1 MPPVHNIYGDQ
12 PYEYEVD
19 LQKRRGTDGELI
31 PATGLLDVYMTVAA
45 VKGGAAINAALT
57 ILMLERSGVP
67 GRYYGTIPTV
77 AINAWLK
84 GTYNRKKVQVVAYNT
99 ATDVRVES
107 EVTMM
112 DVRAI

>member
-1 MPPVHNIYGDQ
+1 VPPVHNIYGDQ

-19 LQKRRGTDGELI
+19 LEKRRGTDGALI

-45 VKGGAAINAALT
+45 APGGAEINPALT
-57 ILMLERSGVP
+57 VAMAERSAMP

-77 AINAWLK
+77 AVNTWLK

-99 ATDVRVES
+99 AADVRVES
-107 EVTMM
+107 EVTML

>member
-1 MPPVHNIYGDQ
+1 MAPVHNIYADQ

-19 LQKRRGTDGELI
+19 LEKRRGSDGDLI
-31 PATGLLDVYMTVAA
+31 PAAGLLDVFMTVAA
-45 VKGGAAINAALT
+45 VKGGAAINPALT
-57 ILMLERSGVP
+57 VAMVERSAVP

-84 GTYNRKKVQVVAYNT
+84 GTYNRKKVYIQAYNT
-99 ATDVRVES
+99 AADVKVES
-107 EVTMM
+107 EVTML